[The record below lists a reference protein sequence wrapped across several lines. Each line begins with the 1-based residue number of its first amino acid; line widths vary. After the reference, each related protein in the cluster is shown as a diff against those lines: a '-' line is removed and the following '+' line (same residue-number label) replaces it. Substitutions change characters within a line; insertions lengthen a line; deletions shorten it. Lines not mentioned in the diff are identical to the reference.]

1 MNKAFNDYQV
11 LVDAQSVKP
20 TKQRVVQ
27 IRKSLITLKKACDT
41 ERKALLPI
49 KSPKVEVTPEVA
61 NEVKVEPLVEP
72 EVKSPDPKLTE
83 EDVSWQSPLPLS
95 REVSVS
101 VSSSDPISELKVVKK
116 NRKTKKAKM

>member
-20 TKQRVVQ
+20 TKKRIVE
-27 IRKSLITLKKACDT
+27 I
-41 ERKALLPI
+41 RKALIVL
-49 KSPKVEVTPEVA
+49 KKCCDLERKELLNKPKAETPEVTS
-61 NEVKVEPLVEP
+61 EVTP
-72 EVKSPDPKLTE
+72 EVKSPDVKLTE

-101 VSSSDPISELKVVKK
+101 INSSEPIKSVETKVKK
-116 NRKTKKAKM
+116 NRKTKKAKQM